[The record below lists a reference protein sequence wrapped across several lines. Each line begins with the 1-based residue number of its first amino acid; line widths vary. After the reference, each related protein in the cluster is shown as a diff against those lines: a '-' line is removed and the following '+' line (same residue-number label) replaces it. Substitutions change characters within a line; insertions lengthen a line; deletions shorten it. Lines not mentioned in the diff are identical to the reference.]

1 MNPFEWSR
9 HVSVVKKLTVFWN
22 VSYSGYF
29 YRPQGKVMFSEACV
43 ILFTG
48 RSPPSLPF
56 PLLWTE
62 THPSL
67 WAETPFPLDRVP
79 LVPLDRDPPRGRH
92 PGGRPPP
99 GYRHLVAAT
108 AAVGARPAGMHSCSQ
123 AVFSLRHFAT
133 NKMLCLSILHKRRTL
148 VQGSRCSI
156 QDERTNVNM
165 FFMSW
170 SDIQYPESPRPCL
183 INICFE
189 VRCIWL
195 SIKGEN
201 HMLRKYIDSFVHL
214 FCTLLSNL
222 FCSRKMAME
231 NS

>member
-1 MNPFEWSR
+1 MSFCSQGGLRPPSPSPF
-9 HVSVVKKLTVFWN
+9 
-22 VSYSGYF
+22 SGQ
-29 YRPQGKVMFSEACV
+29 RPTLPSGQ
-43 ILFTG
+43 
-48 RSPPSLPF
+48 RPPSLWTESPSSLWTES
-56 PLLWTE
+56 PSSLWTE
-62 THPSL
+62 TPH
-67 WAETPFPLDRVP
+67 
-79 LVPLDRDPPRGRH
+79 PRGRH

-108 AAVGARPAGMHSCSQ
+108 AAVGARPTGMDSCSQ

-170 SDIQYPESPRPCL
+170 SDIQYPESSRPCL

-189 VRCIWL
+189 VRCI
-195 SIKGEN
+195 
-201 HMLRKYIDSFVHL
+201 
-214 FCTLLSNL
+214 
-222 FCSRKMAME
+222 
-231 NS
+231 